1 MQFSVLFVVLMM
13 LFATFYI
20 GVEPFARQAAL
31 NNLGGGDDVPDASGA
46 SAAQPGQQ
54 PEYNAEELCRPIEG
68 TLFHAQCLLSEVVK
82 QKGFIPK
89 HLRPPW
95 LDSKLF
101 EDNELPPDKATS
113 DGCYACYK
121 GTKASNGVNPGEEYC
136 ACTYKK
142 QALNVKFEKIFGTFD
157 FGDTMCIQ
165 DFHKMTLMPKCGSDY
180 YEHVKHCAMVHFY
193 DNDPDKEPRNT
204 EHKRTLVLLDGC
216 IITAG
221 SSHKNC
227 TAKVNIAFE
236 QQPKSSFFYG
246 TCDAEMKT
254 VFESTIEVKASF
266 AGASEKLAD
275 ANKVTNATTS
285 SSFAFP
291 VEFKHR
297 ICKGLFGST
306 DADDAFKNITI
317 AISGDCG
324 TKSFKLPTLEF
335 DKGRVQE
342 MRGLQLDLRRGNAV
356 VQWRDA
362 LGGYAFAKKA
372 RLLWQPSELKSLN
385 AYGLVNVAL
394 MYPNVD
400 LNSVG
405 QAEFSMDL
413 LKAVY
418 RNRAEAIALAMAYA
432 GARGQTAAEFGTVL
446 TGASKHSSG
455 STLHISF
462 GKFLQ
467 EIASNQINEAL
478 KRNNLQSDGPPPE
491 FKLKIANRI
500 YLAKT
505 FNVLDE
511 FKLVINT
518 HYGGNFES
526 IDFEQNV
533 AAAEKINAFVEDATN
548 GKIKDLVKSDDFNFQ
563 TKLVLVNAIHFKANW
578 LRPFSNQ
585 MTERLTFFI
594 ANGQE
599 SKLDMMQ
606 MQQQFIYAEENN
618 FKMLGMPYVGEKAHL
633 FILLPN
639 ANDGLEYLLNE
650 LKGAKLMELIEN
662 SATTEVKVILPKFK
676 IESSHQMGDV
686 LASLG
691 IKRAFERNAD
701 FSGISNTT
709 LPLHINKVIQ
719 KAMISV
725 DENGTEAAAVTAVFL
740 LSPISPADDVVPPPP
755 PTFRADHPF
764 AFFLIYTQK
773 QHVMF
778 SGVFMGEQ

>member
-1 MQFSVLFVVLMM
+1 MSLNFNLALIITAVLQVLGIQFNGC
-13 LFATFYI
+13 FA
-20 GVEPFARQAAL
+20 
-31 NNLGGGDDVPDASGA
+31 N
-46 SAAQPGQQ
+46 QQ
-54 PEYNAEELCRPIEG
+54 PLTLSAQTASEFNAEELCRPIEG
-68 TLFHAQCLLSEVVK
+68 TSYHGQCLLSEVVK

-101 EDNELPPDKATS
+101 EDNELPADKATG

-142 QALNVKFEKIFGTFD
+142 QALNVKFGKIFGTFD
-157 FGDTMCIQ
+157 FGNTTCIQ

-216 IITAG
+216 IITGGAAA
-221 SSHKNC
+221 HKNC
-227 TAKVNIAFE
+227 TANVNIAFE
-236 QQPKSSFFYG
+236 QKPKSSFFYG

-254 VFESTIEVKASF
+254 VFESTIELKAF
-266 AGASEKLAD
+266 VATASDKLAD
-275 ANKVTNATTS
+275 ANKVTNAAAS

-297 ICKGLFGST
+297 ICKGLFGSD
-306 DADDAFKNITI
+306 DADDAFENITMT
-317 AISGDCG
+317 ISGDCG

-335 DKGRVQE
+335 EKGCVQE
-342 MRGLQLDLRRGNAV
+342 MRGLQLDLRGNAV
-356 VQWRDA
+356 MQWRDA

-394 MYPNVD
+394 MYPNLVD
-400 LNSVG
+400 HNPVG

-418 RNRAEAIALAMAYA
+418 RNRAEGNPAKNTVLSPLSAAIALAMAYA
-432 GARGQTAAEFGTVL
+432 GARGQTAAEFGKVL
-446 TGASKHSSG
+446 AGG
-455 STLHISF
+455 STLHINF
-462 GKFLQ
+462 GKFFQ
-467 EIASNQINEAL
+467 EIASNQINDAL

-491 FKLKIANRI
+491 FKLRIANRV
-500 YLAKT
+500 YLANT

-533 AAAEKINAFVEDATN
+533 AAAEKINAFVENATN
-548 GKIKDLVKSDDFNFQ
+548 GKIKDL
-563 TKLVLVNAIHFKANW
+563 
-578 LRPFSNQ
+578 Q
-585 MTERLTFFI
+585 MTEKLTFFI
-594 ANGQE
+594 TNGQE

-606 MQQQFIYAEENN
+606 TQNQFIYVEENN

-639 ANDGLEYLLNE
+639 ANDGLENLLNE

-676 IESSHQMGDV
+676 IESSHQLADV

-691 IKRAFERNAD
+691 IKSAFQPNAD

-709 LPLHINKVIQ
+709 LPLCINKVIQ
-719 KAMISV
+719 KAMISL
-725 DENGTEAAAVTAVFL
+725 DEDGTEAAAATAVVLF
-740 LSPISPADDVVPPPP
+740 SPISPVEDVVPPPP

-764 AFFLIYTQK
+764 AFFLIYSQK

-778 SGVFMGEQ
+778 SGVFMGDQ